1 MHSNH
6 PLFSIIIPT
15 YNRAEKLRRA
25 LESVEKQT
33 FVDFEVIVCDDGSAD
48 DTKSVVD
55 SFAARIKI
63 TYLWETNWGGPA
75 RPRNNGLKIAQGGW
89 ICFLDADDWWY
100 PNKLAVIHDHIG
112 EADVLYHNSDI
123 YTEARGSHPT
133 IMRVRQ
139 LGKPAFADMMI
150 KGNPLINSSVCV
162 RSNIV
167 GLAGFFSEDKQLIS
181 VEDFDLWL
189 RIARVTERFKH
200 IPQSL
205 SGYWIGEG
213 NISGALNNHF
223 AAHHAL
229 LKKHQDHLAA
239 AERAKAICFFSYLF
253 GIRTLSKGLYKESR
267 TFFLQ
272 SFGSRDIR
280 VSIMSLIRIIDSFAR
295 QSFTLIRSSKH

>member
-1 MHSNH
+1 M
-6 PLFSIIIPT
+6 PLFTIIIPT

-25 LESVEKQT
+25 LESVETQT
-33 FVDFEVIVCDDGSAD
+33 FKNFEVIVCDDGSTD
-48 DTKSVVD
+48 DSKSVVV
-55 SFAARIKI
+55 SFAERMKI

-75 RPRNNGLKIAQGGW
+75 RPRNNGLKIAQGEW

-100 PNKLAVIHDHIG
+100 PNKLAVMHDHIG
-112 EADVLYHNSDI
+112 EADVLYHDSDV

-133 IMRVRQ
+133 TMRGRQ

-162 RSNIV
+162 RKIIIEHA
-167 GLAGFFSEDKQLIS
+167 GLFSEEKKLIS

-200 IPQSL
+200 ISKSL
-205 SGYWIGEG
+205 SGYWIGEE
-213 NISGALNNHF
+213 NISGVLNNHF
-223 AAHHAL
+223 AAHDAL
-229 LKKHQDHLAA
+229 LKKHQDYLAA
-239 AERAKAICFFSYLF
+239 ADRAKAISFFSYLF

-267 TFFLQ
+267 TFFHQ

-280 VSIMSLIRIIDSFAR
+280 VAVMSLIRIIDSYAR
-295 QSFTLIRSSKH
+295 QSFTLIRSLKR